1 MRRRSALMMKILAHE
16 MRQIE
21 KYNFDVVLDKPSYS
35 DRKRGPFQIAYWR
48 ESRGGNAICLIVQVY
63 YYGCLG
69 MASVCADGMLFTPQS
84 KRGLSWKEMSAYF

>member
-1 MRRRSALMMKILAHE
+1 MRRTSVLMTKILAHE
-16 MRQIE
+16 MRRIE
-21 KYNFDVVLDKPSYS
+21 KFSFDVVFNMPPYS

-48 ESRGGNAICLIVQVY
+48 ESRDGNAICLVVQVY

-84 KRGLSWKEMSAYF
+84 QRKLSWKEMTAYF